1 MSAIYRVQQFARAAG
16 AWVRPA
22 RGDEDRVGHY
32 LGPPAAR
39 LFRAMPR
46 YDRRHALAVLDTL
59 ERAGY
64 HDPNLLAA
72 ALLHDAGKTL
82 HPDGRLHLWHRVAA
96 VLMRVLWPGLLERL
110 GRERRRGL
118 RRPFFVQQHHAELG
132 AELALQAGCSSRT
145 VALIRLHEEPARPD
159 DDRLLAALRVADGV
173 N

>member
-22 RGDEDRVGHY
+22 RVDEDRIGRY
-32 LGPPAAR
+32 LGPAAAR
-39 LFRAMPR
+39 LFRGMPG

-64 HDPNLLAA
+64 DDPDLLAA

-82 HPDGRLHLWHRVAA
+82 HPEGRLYLWHRVAA
-96 VLMRVLWPGLLERL
+96 VLARALWPGLLARL
-110 GRERRRGL
+110 GREPIQGW

-132 AELALQAGCSSRT
+132 AELALQAGCSARAA
-145 VALIRLHEEPARPD
+145 ALIRLHEGPDGPA
-159 DDRLLAALRVADGV
+159 DDRLLAALRDADGV